1 MSTGATVAGDRQQ
14 LRDWYDEEYGTLL
27 GYACE
32 TLPDGGAALDHIW
45 ENLRKCRATT
55 KEGFVIWATKKIT
68 KMSGFEYS
76 YSAIEELDLDV
87 LRILNQAAQ
96 AFDFKPFNAIKNGNA
111 LLIDMGEYDGET
123 KIWKVPTNEAVTI
136 NGAEWTWAGLA
147 EHLWPC
153 HLRKVGEQYQVTK
166 KLRGKPIHVARIY
179 LAARDEQ
186 MLKFRSG
193 DSLDYTGNNPYI
205 VANRAQ
211 QNRFE
216 RRIMKNTGW
225 NLENETGDP
234 TDAKATAPRPM
245 DGDERDMSVLRSG
258 DYKSRGN
265 KIVAAF
271 KHGVKDGTLSPD
283 ELKFQTQ
290 EIDMDAE
297 EAEEKAPV
305 EAEE

>member
-1 MSTGATVAGDRQQ
+1 
-14 LRDWYDEEYGTLL
+14 
-27 GYACE
+27 
-32 TLPDGGAALDHIW
+32 
-45 ENLRKCRATT
+45 
-55 KEGFVIWATKKIT
+55 
-68 KMSGFEYS
+68 
-76 YSAIEELDLDV
+76 
-87 LRILNQAAQ
+87 
-96 AFDFKPFNAIKNGNA
+96 
-111 LLIDMGEYDGET
+111 MGEYDGGT
-123 KIWKVPTNEAVTI
+123 KIWKVPTNEGVTI
-136 NGAEWTWAGLA
+136 NGAECTWAGLA

-153 HLRKVGEQYQVTK
+153 HLRKVGEQNQAHE

-205 VANRAQ
+205 VANRSQ

-216 RRIMKNTGW
+216 IRIMKNTGW

-234 TDAKATAPRPM
+234 TYAKATAPRPM
-245 DGDERDMSVLRSG
+245 DGDANATCLVLRSG

-271 KHGVKDGTLSPD
+271 KHGVSGTLSPD